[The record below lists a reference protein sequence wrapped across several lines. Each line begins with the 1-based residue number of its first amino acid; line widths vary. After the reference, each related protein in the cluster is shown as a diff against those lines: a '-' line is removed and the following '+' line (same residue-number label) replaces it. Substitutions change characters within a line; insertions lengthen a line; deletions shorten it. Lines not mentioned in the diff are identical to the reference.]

1 MVAPGY
7 HPLVRK
13 QFEQV
18 RCQQLARTRRRR
30 RADRG
35 LGMARLHCVD
45 DRSRVLHIRLAVLQP
60 DLRNCRRTRQPLE
73 LGAHARRSARHE
85 YVLELDGCCA
95 AEHVSSERLGAFG
108 LLLKAQ
114 IGTGLPAEVG
124 VLAREVHDH
133 AMQLVSVSHDS
144 PTARTAG
151 PSPPWVAAYGASVVQ
166 PVLRERS
173 LSFCLS
179 ACVACVALLG
189 FQDDAS
195 AGSIAV
201 RACAREGTMFPLGPS
216 VGAATIRTHGLAAGT
231 HATAHY
237 TRGE

>member
-35 LGMARLHCVD
+35 LGIARLHCVD

-151 PSPPWVAAYGASVVQ
+151 PSPPWVAAYGASSAAFPFVCL
-166 PVLRERS
+166 PVWRVWHFWAFRTMR
-173 LSFCLS
+173 
-179 ACVACVALLG
+179 
-189 FQDDAS
+189 
-195 AGSIAV
+195 V
-201 RACAREGTMFPLGPS
+201 RGQSPSVHVHAREQCSLLVRPWVLLRYGHTDWQQ
-216 VGAATIRTHGLAAGT
+216 ARTLLHIT
-231 HATAHY
+231 P
-237 TRGE
+237 GESKTY